1 MKYKILLTVVVLVI
15 ICLVFQQIHIYELKE
30 DLGKQVIRRID
41 GLLGNVQ
48 LAKSSINLR
57 SQIGID
63 NIHELVVRF
72 NEDDIK
78 IETIYIAVLMIRQ
91 DLGQLY
97 DRLKD
102 NDELNQQLENDEIIT
117 LKNGLLEKLTKL
129 EQALNMVKEELQDDP
144 IEYYKFRYQDN
155 NETMKKVEEILNK
168 S

>member
-1 MKYKILLTVVVLVI
+1 MKYKILLTVIVLVI

-30 DLGKQVIRRID
+30 ELGKQVIRRID

-48 LAKSSINLR
+48 LAKSSVNLR

-63 NIHELVVRF
+63 NIHELVVTF

-78 IETIYIAVLMIRQ
+78 VETIYIAVLMIRQ
-91 DLGQLY
+91 DLSQLY

-102 NDELNQQLENDEIIT
+102 NDEIIT
-117 LKNGLLEKLTKL
+117 LKSGLLEKLTKL

-155 NETMKKVEEILNK
+155 NKTMKKVEEILNK